1 MTTAIL
7 LAACLASAA
16 PDALPIGDDP
26 PSADMMGQETR
37 DAIDRGL
44 EWLARTQREDGS
56 FGNGGY
62 AGNIAVTAL
71 AGLAFMT
78 AGHMPGQGPYG
89 EVVDKAIAYVLENT
103 NTSGF
108 IESRVSTTHGPMY
121 SHGFG
126 CLFLAEAYGMTQRPE
141 IREKLKKAVLLTI
154 TSQNKEGG
162 WRYQPGSIDADLSV
176 TVCQIMALR
185 AARNAGIAV
194 PKDVA
199 DRCTAY
205 VRKSQNADGGFMY
218 MIHGGS
224 SAPPRSAAGVVALY
238 SAGVYEGKEIEKG
251 LEYLLQNALPLPSAR
266 PSRRQSHYF
275 YGQYYAVQAM
285 WQAGGDYWAKWYP
298 AIRDELLKTQSAP
311 GFWDD
316 PSVCNEY
323 GTAMAVIILQTPN
336 THLPIFQ
343 R

>member
-1 MTTAIL
+1 MATSML
-7 LAACLASAA
+7 LAVCLAAVA
-16 PDALPIGDDP
+16 PDALPTRDDS

-44 EWLARTQREDGS
+44 EWLVRTQRKDGS
-56 FGNGGY
+56 FGTGGY
-62 AGNIAVTAL
+62 SGNIAVTSL

-78 AGHMPGQGPYG
+78 AGHMPAQGPYG

-126 CLFLAEAYGMTQRPE
+126 CLFLAEAYGMTQRLE

-176 TVCQIMALR
+176 TVAQIMALR

-251 LEYLLQNALPLPSAR
+251 LEYLLQNALPLPTAR

-298 AIRDELLKTQSAP
+298 AIRDELLKTQAAQ